1 MELVRYLIVIFV
13 AVSTGA
19 LFWGLATCLENLHQ
33 RCTKRKVQIDQTDGL
48 GNVVRWAVETD
59 WLGMR
64 LLKTRRRFQSTLHA
78 SLFSQGSD

>member
-1 MELVRYLIVIFV
+1 MEVVRYLVIILV

-19 LFWGLATCLENLHQ
+19 LFWGLTTWLEIVHQ
-33 RCTKRKVQIDQTDGL
+33 RWTKRKIRIDQTDSG

-59 WLGMR
+59 WLGIR

-78 SLFSQGSD
+78 SLFSQRSD

>member
-1 MELVRYLIVIFV
+1 MEIVRYLVIIMA
-13 AVSTGA
+13 AVCAGS
-19 LFWGLATCLENLHQ
+19 LFWGLATWLEILHQ
-33 RCTKRKVQIDQTDGL
+33 RTKRKVTIDQTDSV

-78 SLFSQGSD
+78 SLFSQRAD

>member
-1 MELVRYLIVIFV
+1 MEVVRYLVIILV

-19 LFWGLATCLENLHQ
+19 LFWGMATCLEILHRRWSKQ
-33 RCTKRKVQIDQTDGL
+33 EVKIDLTDGL

-78 SLFSQGSD
+78 SLFSQRSD